1 MKISEDIK
9 PISYF
14 KKYTNEVLEQ
24 IQSTGRPVIITQNG
38 SPAAILEDV
47 KTFEDRQEMLALLEI
62 VKQGVNEIKA
72 GEILNHKDV
81 ISTARNKLQHE

>member
-14 KKYTNEVLEQ
+14 KKYTNEILKQ

-47 KTFEDRQEMLALLEI
+47 KTFEDRQEMQDLLEL
-62 VKQGVNEIKA
+62 VKQGIAELEANKTHV
-72 GEILNHKDV
+72 HSDV
-81 ISTARNKLQHE
+81 VREARKRLK